1 MTEALTSAARR
12 QRILA
17 VVLPH
22 LLCELALQR
31 LAVPPSRKHEP
42 PRAIVLID
50 GALSSRAANT
60 SPAMKAQGEA
70 ELEGKTELDA
80 VNSVAHQLGIRPRQ
94 TIAQASACVE
104 SLIIQALP
112 RARVFAALKHIA
124 EVALRFGSPVSF
136 QPPDTVWVDVSGS
149 SHLFENEREL
159 ALEVA
164 TQIKTLGHSARV
176 VIADGPWLAQSFAR
190 HAQLED
196 AGILLVDPL
205 HTARAVCQLPIMALP
220 IHREA
225 LSWFSRLGLLNI
237 QDLRALPTSALAARL
252 EGQILEVPLGTILDL
267 IQGRDAGVLVPHVPE
282 EMPREE
288 LFWEDP
294 LGSVEPLLFVL
305 KGLSG
310 RLSARLEG
318 RGQAAQEL
326 LLTLHYDRSLA
337 ALATPEGSAV
347 PDTKSL
353 SFKLASPLFHA
364 EDLERVMR
372 LRLQRQNLIAP
383 TLGLGLQATAVT
395 DARHCQLNLSG
406 KSGAWASNI
415 SSDPRT
421 LTVLIAELSADI
433 GPEGVGV
440 LATEDSHLL
449 EKSSALLPVSAVFSE
464 GAFPEAGFSEA
475 GFSEAGFSEAAFPE
489 GVSLEGTPRAI
500 DAVHSGADA
509 GDHSGVVEGLSLPR
523 APTRLLDPPLEIHAP
538 IRKSELWVI
547 REQAFTVV
555 HIHFEQ
561 RLEGVEWWERTR
573 VFRDYFRVWLARVG
587 PSEDASSRAQSQ
599 RRGAARR
606 AERSGGLEALVYR
619 DREQSKTYLQALY
632 D

>member
-1 MTEALTSAARR
+1 MTEVLTSAARR

-31 LAVPPSRKHEP
+31 LATSSRKHEP
-42 PRAIVLID
+42 PRAIVLTD
-50 GALSSRAANT
+50 AALYPHATKAPHAAKLQAET
-60 SPAMKAQGEA
+60 
-70 ELEGKTELDA
+70 ELEAKTELDA
-80 VNSVAHQLGIRPRQ
+80 VNSVAQQLGIRPRQ

-104 SLIIQALP
+104 SLIIHALP
-112 RARVFAALKHIA
+112 RARVFSALKHIA

-136 QPPDTVWVDVSGS
+136 QAPDTVWVDVSGS
-149 SHLFENEREL
+149 SHLYESEREL
-159 ALEVA
+159 ALEVS
-164 TQIKTLGHSARV
+164 TQIRALGHSARV

-196 AGILLVDPL
+196 AGILLVDPI
-205 HTARAVCQLPIMALP
+205 HMSRAVCQLPIMALP
-220 IHREA
+220 IQREA
-225 LSWFSRLGLLNI
+225 LSWFSRLGLLSI
-237 QDLRALPTSALAARL
+237 QDLTALPTSALASRL
-252 EGQILEVPLGTILDL
+252 EGQILDVPLGTILDL

-294 LGSVEPLLFVL
+294 LESVEPLLFLL

-383 TLGLGLQATAVT
+383 TLGLGLQATSVT
-395 DARHCQLNLSG
+395 DARHCQLCLDQQGLGQQGLGQQGLAG
-406 KSGAWASNI
+406 KSGAWASRV

-421 LTVLIAELSADI
+421 LTVLVAELSSDI
-433 GPEGVGV
+433 GPECVGV
-440 LATEDSHLL
+440 LAAEDSHLL
-449 EKSSALLPVSAVFSE
+449 EKSSTLLPISAASLE
-464 GAFPEAGFSEA
+464 GAFCSMEA
-475 GFSEAGFSEAAFPE
+475 
-489 GVSLEGTPRAI
+489 I
-500 DAVHSGADA
+500 NSGA
-509 GDHSGVVEGLSLPR
+509 HSQANTGALEGLSLPR
-523 APTRLLDPPLEIHAP
+523 VPTRLLEPPLEIHAP

-547 REQAFTVV
+547 REQAFVV
-555 HIHFEQ
+555 AHIRFEQ
-561 RLEGVEWWERTR
+561 RLEGIEWWERAP

-587 PSEDASSRAQSQ
+587 LSDDTSSRAQG
-599 RRGAARR
+599 RKRGTVRP
-606 AERSGGLEALVYR
+606 EKSGGLEALVYR